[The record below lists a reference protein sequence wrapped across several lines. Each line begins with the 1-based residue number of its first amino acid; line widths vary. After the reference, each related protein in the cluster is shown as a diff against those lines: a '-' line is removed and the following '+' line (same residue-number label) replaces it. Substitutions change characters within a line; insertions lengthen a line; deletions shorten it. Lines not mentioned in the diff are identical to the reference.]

1 MPPTEDARLQKF
13 TLSAAFIATLVPFSL
28 EAQGLE
34 AAMAAGSVINQTK
47 EAIEE
52 VVDLAFD
59 RLDMTLLAAAMEAR
73 ATVNSASLQFQDA
86 LTTSIDEVDSQQRR
100 ILEDLNTLNVAAE
113 ESLETLA
120 EELKS
125 GTNQALSDIRL
136 LLSDN
141 VGAVYVSARPT
152 LLNADFFEIVVEG
165 TALSNAEMDDF
176 RVATI
181 PVEPMVT
188 SQDDGVIIYRVPMAV
203 LSELPEFNIESNVPV
218 ELQVAFSFV
227 EAGRWFWSSDNVR
240 PFTTTAIFLPEEIG
254 SVRAVFS
261 VTTSE
266 MERRR
271 QTRGPFTSNRVQS
284 RVKWDGIEAG
294 HRRDIWLASPSEGWR
309 IDLSTAEFR
318 FEHVNDSCSN
328 SRATAAWT
336 EKTEQILR
344 VTATTSSDR
353 RAGATCRTKTTISFD
368 EWRSTDVEGDFVTDE
383 VNITASDTAR
393 VALVN
398 DANVRRA
405 RLSHIE
411 VSSPMFGEGTR
422 IFRIDNLPDG
432 ISADYD
438 AAAQAV
444 FVTVGYR

>member
-1 MPPTEDARLQKF
+1 MKKF
-13 TLSAAFIATLVPFSL
+13 FASAAIITSLFPISL

-34 AAMAAGSVINQTK
+34 STMAVGSVINQTK
-47 EAIEE
+47 DAVEE
-52 VVDLAFD
+52 VIDLAFD

-73 ATVNSASLQFQDA
+73 ATINSASLQFQDA
-86 LTTSIDEVDSQQRR
+86 LTTSVDELDTQQRR
-100 ILEDLNTLNVAAE
+100 ILEDLNTLNSAAE
-113 ESLETLA
+113 ESLESVA
-120 EELKS
+120 EEFRS

-141 VGAVYVSARPT
+141 VGAVYVSARPA

-165 TALSNAEMDDF
+165 TALSNAAMSDF

-181 PVEPMVT
+181 SVEPVIV
-188 SQDDGVIIYRVPMAV
+188 SQDDGRIIYRVPTSA
-203 LSELPEFNIESNVPV
+203 LSELAEYDIDSDVPV

-227 EAGRWFWSSDNVR
+227 EAGRWFWSSDDIR

-261 VTTSE
+261 VTTSGT
-266 MERRR
+266 ERRP

-318 FEHVNDSCSN
+318 FEHVNSSCSN

-336 EKTEQILR
+336 EQTEQILR
-344 VTATTSSDR
+344 VTAATSSDR
-353 RAGATCRTKTTISFD
+353 GAGATCRTRTTILFD
-368 EWRSTDVEGDFVTDE
+368 EWRDTDVEGNFVTDE
-383 VNITASDTAR
+383 VTITASDTAR
-393 VALVN
+393 VALAN
-398 DANVRRA
+398 DPNVRRA

-411 VSSPMFGEGTR
+411 LSSPMFGEGTR
-422 IFRIDNLPDG
+422 IFRIDDLPDG
-432 ISADYD
+432 INADYD